1 MPAPPTGRAGGP
13 LAVPDPILDALKGK
27 AVGGYTPGR
36 GRPAYRDD
44 LTREPLGFH
53 ARVRVLARPFTVAGR
68 AWSDRPTAPR
78 QQARVVAVTAPAT
91 LPVEDLRTDAEC
103 EHPRRRD
110 PIPLPAGDTRVVAVD
125 ATLRRG
131 SVRMVEL
138 AGVEPVGDR

>member
-1 MPAPPTGRAGGP
+1 MPAPPTGECGP
-13 LAVPDPILDALKGK
+13 LAVPAHVLDALEGK

-44 LTREPLGFH
+44 LTREPLGSH

-68 AWSDRPTAPR
+68 AWSDQPNAPR

-110 PIPLPAGDTRVVAVD
+110 PVPLPAGDTRVVAVD